1 MGFSVSMAFAIFL
14 VGLLALSTILVSS
27 YDYRSGL
34 IDNAERVRH
43 ERMVKEL
50 QTDLEIITTD
60 YDAVQDILTIDVK
73 NTGSTVLN
81 ASKVDVLLD
90 GELETANITSLKV
103 NGVDSSVWSPEDTLQ
118 IKISGVAAN
127 PTRIKV
133 IAENG
138 ISDYYGS

>member
-1 MGFSVSMAFAIFL
+1 NDS
-14 VGLLALSTILVSS
+14 
-27 YDYRSGL
+27 
-34 IDNAERVRH
+34 
-43 ERMVKEL
+43 
-50 QTDLEIITTD
+50 
-60 YDAVQDILTIDVK
+60 QDILTIDVK